1 MFISKKGETC
11 MTPILH
17 QTPNMTLETVALLYI
32 ESHLE
37 ALQQWANG
45 YLGDI
50 SAIDPAQVRV
60 YQRYLQAFRD
70 AKRPADVP
78 MFWEAFSVEE
88 YLTVSVCFLSEP
100 DLLYKPETYSS
111 DALQKLLADGMQYLA
126 DSGMVTQ
133 NLSEKGKNL
142 LQAYLRTDACTKA
155 FLAFAEAPSDGFIAL
170 AKLIRKNIPAAE
182 VAWDTVRPTVRPF
195 LEQYWQPEYFWSHTL
210 LAANTAV
217 REVYP
222 TLALFP
228 SACILGEVCYCGI
241 FNIDTAKKA
250 PQSRDFLV
258 RCMKALGDANRL
270 EILHMICEKPRYNRE
285 IAQALNLSPATV
297 MHHTDALLQCGLIE
311 IAPGKENQKRVYFQ
325 PVKSAVARLQS
336 EFCAFLS
343 PEKDI

>member
-1 MFISKKGETC
+1 MFIPKKGEIF

-37 ALQQWANG
+37 ALQQWASE
-45 YLGDI
+45 YMGDI
-50 SAIDPAQVRV
+50 SAIDPAQVRL

-70 AKRPADVP
+70 AKRPADEPVL
-78 MFWEAFSVEE
+78 WADFSVEE
-88 YLTVSVCFLSEP
+88 YLTVSVCLLSDP
-100 DLLYKPETYSS
+100 DLLYKPEAYSS
-111 DALQKLLADGMQYLA
+111 ATLQQRLTDGMQYLV
-126 DSGMVTQ
+126 DSGMVLQDLTDKNGKPLQ
-133 NLSEKGKNL
+133 NY
-142 LQAYLRTDACTKA
+142 LQTDACTKA
-155 FLAFAEAPSDGFIAL
+155 FSAFAAAPTDGFTTL
-170 AKLIRKNIPAAE
+170 AKHICQNIPAAE
-182 VAWDTVRPTVRPF
+182 AAWDAVRPTVRPF
-195 LEQYWQPEYFWSHTL
+195 LEQYWQPEYFWAHTL
-210 LAANTAV
+210 LAADTAV

-228 SACILGEVCYCGI
+228 SACILGGICYCGI

-285 IAQALNLSPATV
+285 IAQTMNLSPATV

-311 IAPGKENQKRVYFQ
+311 IAPGKENQKRIYFQ
-325 PVKSAVARLQS
+325 PVKTAVAHLQS
-336 EFCAFLS
+336 EFCAFISL
-343 PEKDI
+343 EKDI